1 MFFKPTPSAELT
13 TLYNQLKGIEIY
25 ARQYYLK
32 EGHTGSGAID
42 GQQSTDNGQQSGGQ
56 QSGDNGQQSGGQQ
69 GGGTT
74 PDPGTG
80 GGGETPVNPD
90 PGTGGGGG
98 GADPNDPNNSE
109 D

>member
-1 MFFKPTPSAELT
+1 MI
-13 TLYNQLKGIEIY
+13 TLPNLVQDFNIRHL
-25 ARQYYLK
+25 
-32 EGHTGSGAID
+32 TGSVLV
-42 GQQSTDNGQQSGGQ
+42 
-56 QSGDNGQQSGGQQ
+56 
-69 GGGTT
+69 GTT